1 MPKVSTSDEDMRLR
15 LLQEAVWNNGDKLS
29 RILEHAIAY
38 EAQLVRLARKIEQT
52 LSQQNCKQSTPKQTR
67 REKHDRRRT

>member
-1 MPKVSTSDEDMRLR
+1 MPKVSSSDEDMRLR

-38 EAQLVRLARKIEQT
+38 EAQLIRVARRIEQI
-52 LSQQNCKQSTPKQTR
+52 LNQQNPKQSTPKQTR
-67 REKHDRRRT
+67 RRRHDRQR

>member
-1 MPKVSTSDEDMRLR
+1 MPKVTSSDEDMRLR

-38 EAQLVRLARKIEQT
+38 EAQLIRVARRIEQI
-52 LSQQNCKQSTPKQTR
+52 LNQQGPKQFPPKQTR
-67 REKHDRRRT
+67 RRQHVGKR